1 MPRGWKKPAFL
12 SAIALLLAL
21 AAAVAGF
28 PAWFP
33 KTWRGILAIETP
45 PKPADAI
52 VLLGGEPQ
60 GRPVKAAELYRAGV
74 APLVVVVGTGDNDS
88 NRRTL
93 LESGVPAARILT
105 ETHSTS
111 TIENAE
117 FSRRLLLENQI
128 RTALLVTSS
137 YHARRALGTFQRR
150 IPEIEFGV
158 ATSRIGWWDTPQGR
172 PQEDHWAAKE
182 IVKLAGHWILHGIPP
197 WTAAA
202 ETPREKAGNP

>member
-1 MPRGWKKPAFL
+1 MIFFGCVAVFL
-12 SAIALLLAL
+12 SVVAMA
-21 AAAVAGF
+21 AGF

-33 KTWRGILAIETP
+33 KTWRGLLAVETP
-45 PKPADAI
+45 RKPADAI
-52 VLLGGEPQ
+52 ILLGGEPQ
-60 GRPVKAAELYRAGV
+60 GRPVKAAELYRAGM
-74 APLVVVVGTGDNDS
+74 APLVVVVGHGDNDS

-93 LESGVPAARILT
+93 LQSGVPAGRILT

-111 TIENAE
+111 TIENAD

-172 PQEDHWAAKE
+172 PQEDRWAAKE

-197 WTAAA
+197 WTAGPP
-202 ETPREKAGNP
+202 PREKTRNP

>member
-1 MPRGWKKPAFL
+1 MPRGWKKTAFL
-12 SAIALLLAL
+12 SAIALVLAL

-33 KTWRGILAIETP
+33 KTWRGLLAVETP
-45 PKPADAI
+45 RKPADAI
-52 VLLGGEPQ
+52 ILLGGEPQ
-60 GRPVKAAELYRAGV
+60 GRPVKAAELYRAGM
-74 APLVVVVGTGDNDS
+74 APLVVVVGHGDNDS

-93 LESGVPAARILT
+93 LQSGVPAGRILT

-111 TIENAE
+111 TIENAD

-172 PQEDHWAAKE
+172 PQEDRWAAKE

-197 WTAAA
+197 WTAGPP
-202 ETPREKAGNP
+202 PREKTRNP